1 MTAFSFVN
9 ATQALPVLLDHVMDK
24 GHDTDSRN
32 GKCREVIMTQVT
44 LREPFP
50 FEITTPGRHGSLPAQ
65 IAETMWILAGRNDVD
80 WLSNYLPRAKDF
92 SDDGKTWHG
101 GYGPRI
107 RAWDANE
114 DNLFEGVDQLAHV
127 VELLKADPN
136 TRRAVVQI
144 YNPTFDAFSAD
155 VARKDIP
162 CNNWIH
168 FLPRDGVLHAHVAIR
183 SNDLMWGWSGINHF
197 EWAAIQHIVAG
208 LVGMEQGS
216 LTFSISSLHLY
227 EPHWDKA
234 KRLIRANK
242 GTEVKHFGVGNDTFD
257 AGAAQHSVEGLDAL
271 VKRWFAIELEIRS
284 NGPSKQVEYA
294 IDRFPEVM
302 MKQWLKVLYSWWH
315 GQTSSPKYFQGSSMG
330 YALENSPKRKQPL
343 PPLPAIVPGSFTEFV
358 ANLHSEKHAVYGDSW
373 MKRGE
378 MLGIMANLAR
388 KVDRLGV
395 GGAGDTPADTA
406 IDLLCYA
413 LKYRLWLCAN
423 AGAPLPA
430 PFVQGKHF
438 GGSAKDP
445 LSGVEHAETI
455 TKMLQFWSQ
464 GQDQSLGLKELIH
477 VITESFDDL
486 EHLVTEKREDRYK
499 LLDLIIRHVYPLAVR
514 LWNSEQPVK
523 DLDPL
528 MAKVNDLGAAALKA
542 RSNDTRRWAPEEGSN
557 G

>member
-1 MTAFSFVN
+1 MTTFSFVN

-107 RAWDANE
+107 RAWDSDE
-114 DNLFEGVDQLAHV
+114 DKLFEGVDQLAHV
-127 VELLKADPN
+127 VELLKADPD

-234 KRLIRANK
+234 TRLIRANK
-242 GTEVKHFGVGNDTFD
+242 GTEVKRFGVDNDTFD

-315 GQTSSPKYFQGSSMG
+315 GQTSSPKYFHGSSMG

-358 ANLHSEKHAVYGDSW
+358 SNLHAEKHAVYGDSW
-373 MKRGE
+373 LKRGE

-395 GGAGDTPADTA
+395 GGAGDTAADTA

-413 LKYRLWLCAN
+413 LKYRLWMCTN

-430 PFVQGKHF
+430 PFVQGRHF
-438 GGSAKDP
+438 GGSAKAP
-445 LSGVEHAETI
+445 LSGVEHAETV

-499 LLDLIIRHVYPLAVR
+499 LLDLIIRHVYPLAVH

-523 DLDPL
+523 DIGPL
-528 MAKVNDLGAAALKA
+528 MIKFHDLGAATLADQNA
-542 RSNDTRRWAPEEGSN
+542 TRRWAPEEGSN